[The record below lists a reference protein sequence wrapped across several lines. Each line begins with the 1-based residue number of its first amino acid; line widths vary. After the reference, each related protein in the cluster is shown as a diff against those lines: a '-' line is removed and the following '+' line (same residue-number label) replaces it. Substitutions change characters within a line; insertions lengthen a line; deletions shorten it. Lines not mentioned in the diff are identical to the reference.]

1 MRQVRYCQACGNPY
15 GRHSPTYPRLP
26 HGVDHVADRAGR
38 TLYRGKEAC
47 YSRPMTEPLLI
58 EDDLFLMANLRPA
71 DTGLPMVV
79 WVSERGSTR
88 HDARIKVSQAHG
100 PRIDPSNTAT
110 VAIRPSPH
118 LIAGTL
124 SAADLRAVAAWITLN
139 EAALIDYWNSQ
150 ISTVE
155 LIQRLRS
162 ISSP

>member
-1 MRQVRYCQACGNPY
+1 
-15 GRHSPTYPRLP
+15 
-26 HGVDHVADRAGR
+26 
-38 TLYRGKEAC
+38 
-47 YSRPMTEPLLI
+47 MTEPLLI

-100 PRIDPSNTAT
+100 PRIDPSDTVT

-162 ISSP
+162 ISSS